1 VNFGNGGLGPRNG
14 FQFLK
19 IHAKQFAHRDVV
31 QPNDVFFPHLKSEK
45 QKKFMSLTQSLSL
58 SPQMRARARSLV
70 FTCQLQHLRRSGMKM
85 REAGEPCS

>member
-1 VNFGNGGLGPRNG
+1 VTVNFGNGGLGPRNG

-58 SPQMRARARSLV
+58 SPLMRARTGFLPAN
-70 FTCQLQHLRRSGMKM
+70 SGIS
-85 REAGEPCS
+85 AALG

>member
-31 QPNDVFFPHLKSEK
+31 QPNDVFFPTSNLKS
-45 QKKFMSLTQSLSL
+45 KKNFMSLTQSLLLSL
-58 SPQMRARARSLV
+58 LMRPRTHVGFYLPTPASPPLWDEDERSW
-70 FTCQLQHLRRSGMKM
+70 
-85 REAGEPCS
+85 